1 EIKNASRNE
10 DKLVYYIFDLDEFG
24 RTIKDGRTIINELD
38 DLAPDFLEKLK
49 NIVPDDFYRK
59 KKKNRKKLK
68 ELVLA
73 LCDDQFVTKKS
84 LSKLLGIT
92 ESALWLHLK
101 EFVDQGML
109 ELAFPQ
115 QPTHKDQSY
124 RVVK

>member
-1 EIKNASRNE
+1 M
-10 DKLVYYIFDLDEFG
+10 VYYIFDLDEFG

-38 DLAPDFLEKLK
+38 DLAPDFLKSLK
-49 NIVPDDFYRK
+49 SIVPNDFYIK

-84 LSKLLGIT
+84 LAKLLGIT
-92 ESALWLHLK
+92 EPALWLHLK
-101 EFVDQGML
+101 EFVAQGML

>member
-1 EIKNASRNE
+1 M
-10 DKLVYYIFDLDEFG
+10 VYYIFDLDEFG

-38 DLAPDFLEKLK
+38 DLAPDFLKSLK
-49 NIVPDDFYRK
+49 SIVPNDFYIK

-68 ELVLA
+68 ELVLT
-73 LCDDQFVTKKS
+73 LCSDQFVTKKS
-84 LSKLLGIT
+84 LAKLLGIT
-92 ESALWLHLK
+92 EPALLLHLK
-101 EFVDQGML
+101 EFVEQGML

>member
-1 EIKNASRNE
+1 MES
-10 DKLVYYIFDLDEFG
+10 
-24 RTIKDGRTIINELD
+24 
-38 DLAPDFLEKLK
+38 LK
-49 NIVPDDFYRK
+49 NIVPSDFYRK

-68 ELVLA
+68 ELVLT
-73 LCDDQFVTKKS
+73 LCSDQFVTKKS
-84 LSKLLGIT
+84 LAKLLGIT

-101 EFVDQGML
+101 EFVEQGML

>member
-1 EIKNASRNE
+1 MNI
-10 DKLVYYIFDLDEFG
+10 KLVYYSFDLDDLG
-24 RTIKDGRTIINELD
+24 RTIKNGRIIINELD
-38 DLAPDFLEKLK
+38 DLNPDFLESLK
-49 NIVPDDFYRK
+49 NIVPSDFYRK

-68 ELVLA
+68 ELVFT
-73 LCDDQFVTKKS
+73 LCSDQFVTKKS
-84 LSKLLGIT
+84 LAKLLGIT

-101 EFVDQGML
+101 EFVEQGML